1 MFGKSAKL
9 SLNQTLTSSRRTFK
23 TMAVLCA
30 RIVFLGL
37 IVLVGAYSLAY
48 SRHPAEVA
56 MRFQLEQ
63 IHYQGLVHLDRR
75 ALDSLIYQSLSENL
89 MSLNLDRIRDLV
101 ESESWVR
108 EATVRRKLPNQLVI
122 HIRERQAVA
131 LAAIDNELYVV
142 DEEGVILDRPGP
154 SHLSIDR
161 PIVRGLMNAALEN
174 AGEENILKMQIYL
187 RVLEELA
194 PHNLSI
200 SEVDVETPEQVTV
213 IPKDDPIPVHLGDND
228 FLMRYE
234 TFIAQK
240 DLYDRLKEEYGMI
253 ESVDVTYE
261 DKIIFH
267 TPQKKGGTV
276 MAQTSNPF

>member
-1 MFGKSAKL
+1 MFGKSEKL
-9 SLNQTLTSSRRTFK
+9 SLNQTLNNRRGTLK
-23 TMAVLCA
+23 SMAILFA
-30 RIVFLGL
+30 RIVSLGL

-48 SRHPAEVA
+48 SRHPPEVA

-75 ALDSLIYQSLSENL
+75 ALDALIYQSVSKNL
-89 MSLNLDRIRDLV
+89 MSVDLDRIRDLV

-142 DEEGVILDRPGP
+142 DEGGVILDRPGP
-154 SHLSIDR
+154 SHQWIDR
-161 PIVRGLMNAALEN
+161 PIVRGLMNVAREN
-174 AGEENILKMQIYL
+174 AQEENFLRMQVYL
-187 RVLEELA
+187 RVVEELA
-194 PHNLSI
+194 SHNRSI
-200 SEVDVETPEQVTV
+200 SEVDVEIPEQVAV
-213 IPKDDPIPVHLGDND
+213 IPADDPIPVHLGNDD

-234 TFIAQK
+234 TFVSQK

-253 ESVDVTYE
+253 ESVDVTY
-261 DKIIFH
+261 DSKIIFH

>member
-1 MFGKSAKL
+1 MFGKSEKL
-9 SLNQTLTSSRRTFK
+9 FLNQTLTSSRGTVK
-23 TMAVLCA
+23 SMAILCA

-48 SRHPAEVA
+48 SRHPPEVA
-56 MRFQLEQ
+56 MGFQLEQ

-75 ALDSLIYQSLSENL
+75 ALDALIYQSVSENL
-89 MSLNLDRIRDLV
+89 MSVDLDRIRDLV

-142 DEEGVILDRPGP
+142 DGEGVILDRPGP
-154 SHLSIDR
+154 SHQWIDR
-161 PIVRGLMNAALEN
+161 PIVRGLINAAREN
-174 AGEENILKMQIYL
+174 AQEENLLRMQVYL
-187 RVLEELA
+187 RVVEELA
-194 PHNLSI
+194 SHNRSI
-200 SEVDVETPEQVTV
+200 SEVDVEIPEQVTV
-213 IPKDDPIPVHLGDND
+213 IPADDPIPVHLGND
-228 FLMRYE
+228 DFFMRYE
-234 TFIAQK
+234 TFVSQK

-253 ESVDVTYE
+253 ESVDVTY
-261 DKIIFH
+261 DSKIIFH